1 MEFVMLC
8 GLPGSGKSYEAKKY
22 KETHLILSSDVLRE
36 ELNITEQNKEA
47 HNIVFNELNNRLI
60 NSLKE
65 NKNVVYDA
73 TNLHSKYRINLINN
87 ISKFNPYKRIVVVAT
102 TFNQCV
108 ENNNNRKN
116 KVPNDVITRMLRN
129 FSMPQYY
136 EGWDEINIVYP
147 FPIDLNKFNLEEKIK
162 SLYSFNQ
169 ENTHHTLS
177 LGEHC
182 QRVADYFKNDYIDT
196 DDFMYNIGLLHD
208 LGKEYTK
215 SFITKDKKADNN
227 AHYID
232 HEYVSSYLTLFYLK
246 DKYNNVQK
254 MLDACLLIENHM
266 CYHNFDKMKPITKLK
281 FQSKFSKHLFKKLE
295 LLCKSDSLAK

>member
-1 MEFVMLC
+1 MEFIMFC

-22 KETHLILSSDVLRE
+22 EKTHLILSSDALRE
-36 ELNITEQNKEA
+36 ELNITEQSKEA
-47 HNIVFNELNNRLI
+47 HNTVFDELNNRLI

-87 ISKFNPYKRIVVVAT
+87 INKFNPYKRIVVVAT

-116 KVPNDVITRMLRN
+116 KIPNDVITRMLRN

-147 FPIDLNKFNLEEKIK
+147 FPIDLNKFNLEEKVK
-162 SLYSFNQ
+162 SLYSFDQ

-182 QRVADYFKNDYIDT
+182 QKVADYFKNDYIDT

-215 SFITKDKKADNN
+215 SFITKDKKVDNN
-227 AHYID
+227 AHYVD

-246 DKYNNVQK
+246 DKYNNIQK

-266 CYHNFDKMKPITKLK
+266 SYHNFDKMKPTTKLK
-281 FQSKFSKHLFKKLE
+281 FQSKFSKNLFKKLE
-295 LLCKSDSLAK
+295 LLCKSDSVAK